1 MFFPL
6 LLLFMIYRFCNLFLF
21 VPDIFFFFFL
31 FLRFIFSILIYI
43 FNTVRF
49 NFFFFSICFR
59 LVLSWALYIT
69 RQLLASL
76 FPLPRLSLSNFINL
90 FVSFTVP
97 VCFSLAVSFSF
108 FSYYLWFVDWFPLP
122 ILLTSS
128 LKLSLRRFFAHCF
141 ERFPTVACGNFL
153 ISLVILLYFDFFF

>member
-21 VPDIFFFFFL
+21 VPDIFFFFL

-76 FPLPRLSLSNFINL
+76 FPLTRLSLSNFINL

-128 LKLSLRRFFAHCF
+128 LKLTLGRFFARCF